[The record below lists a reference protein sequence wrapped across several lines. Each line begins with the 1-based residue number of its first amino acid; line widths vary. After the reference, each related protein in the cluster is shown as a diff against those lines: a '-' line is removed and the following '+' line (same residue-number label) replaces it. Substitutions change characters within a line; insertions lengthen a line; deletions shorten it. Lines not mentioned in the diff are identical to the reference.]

1 MGLPKLDKPIFD
13 IDVPILNKQYKCRP
27 YLVKEEKILLLAQQ
41 SGEFKQIVN
50 ATKQIINNCII
61 DEEIDFSTMPYW
73 ALEWIILQL
82 RIQSAGE
89 TVTVQYQDNEDNEVY
104 KFEIDLTEI
113 DLTSDPDHSDTV
125 EITDSLFLKMKYPTL
140 DHLTHTEG
148 LNTDNVSNVY
158 NLIKMSIETVYSDDE
173 MFEFGN
179 YSEEEKTEFI
189 DQFDTNSLLKVA
201 KFFDGAPTIKHDIT
215 YTNKNDKERKIELRS
230 LNDFFI

>member
-13 IDVPILNKQYKCRP
+13 INVPILNKTYKCRP

-41 SGEFKQIVN
+41 SGEFNQIVN

-61 DEEIDFSTMPYW
+61 DDEIDFSEMPYW

-89 TVTVQYQDNEDNEVY
+89 TVTVQYQDNEDNEIY
-104 KFEIDLTEI
+104 KFDIDLTEI
-113 DLTSDPDHSDTV
+113 ELTADPDHSDTV
-125 EITDSLFLKMKYPTL
+125 DITDKLFLKMKYPTL
-140 DHLTHTEG
+140 DHLSNTEG

-158 NLIKMSIETVYSDDE
+158 ELIKMSIESIYDDDE
-173 MFEFGN
+173 MYEFGN
-179 YSEEEKTEFI
+179 YSDEEKSEFI

-201 KFFDGAPTIKHDIT
+201 KFFDGAPTIKHDIV